1 VIDAIHGREQGVG
14 INYKI
19 LGKNIKYY
27 RKQKNLTQEQM
38 AESLEL
44 SVGFISQVERGIAK
58 MSLDTLIDLCD
69 ILDCSAGDILDSAQI
84 NCRDKLSEDLLSLY
98 EQIPKKDQTLFYYM
112 LKAYVDHL

>member
-1 VIDAIHGREQGVG
+1 MG

-19 LGKNIKYY
+19 VGKNIKYY

-44 SVGFISQVERGIAK
+44 SVGFISQLERGIAK

-69 ILDCSAGDILDSAQI
+69 ILDCSAGDILDSAHI
-84 NCRDKLSEDLLSLY
+84 NCRDQMSEDLLSLY
-98 EQIPKKDQTLFYYM
+98 EQIPKKDQTLFYHM